1 MIWEIL
7 HCYSFQVLKTPI
19 DGQSKVKLPIL
30 YSEGWIE
37 CSFVVKKRRV
47 KVKQIRKFGL
57 PYWAKTTATMR
68 AIAHS

>member
-1 MIWEIL
+1 M
-7 HCYSFQVLKTPI
+7 
-19 DGQSKVKLPIL
+19 GKVKLPIL

-37 CSFVVKKRRV
+37 CSFVVKKKKV

-68 AIAHS
+68 AIALS